1 MAGRRHRPS
10 LTEFHAAA
18 RSTKL
23 HTSLACSTD
32 VPGYESMT
40 IQPRPSSA
48 QNGRVQWSG
57 WQPLQGCF
65 RPGTVPDE
73 PGLYKIRR
81 SGRDDVDYI
90 GQTGIGLRGRLAML
104 RGVYTNRMP
113 YRDPHT
119 AGPGLWAL
127 RDASRCAFEASV
139 AVAATDVH
147 VRKGLEALEIALYR
161 QHRGCSPILNFGGMP
176 AGYRM
181 SSGNNARLAAAGN
194 RRHGGRSRT
203 ATTCESLCPIG
214 PLVGDP
220 HGSMWCGH
228 EWTKWESISN
238 CAKALDADSCGV
250 YRVRAA
256 GAPGLVYIGEGC
268 ITARL
273 TAHLRK
279 VATKDHPQ
287 AQFFAAKNLECSWVV
302 SDVWQ
307 RRQRC
312 ELETDLIGA
321 HCLAIGAP
329 PAAQFRG

>member
-1 MAGRRHRPS
+1 
-10 LTEFHAAA
+10 
-18 RSTKL
+18 
-23 HTSLACSTD
+23 
-32 VPGYESMT
+32 
-40 IQPRPSSA
+40 
-48 QNGRVQWSG
+48 
-57 WQPLQGCF
+57 
-65 RPGTVPDE
+65 
-73 PGLYKIRR
+73 
-81 SGRDDVDYI
+81 
-90 GQTGIGLRGRLAML
+90 
-104 RGVYTNRMP
+104 MP

-161 QHRGCSPILNFGGMP
+161 RHRGCSPILNFGGMP

-181 SSGNNARLAAAGN
+181 SSGN
-194 RRHGGRSRT
+194 
-203 ATTCESLCPIG
+203 CPIE

-228 EWTKWESISN
+228 EWTKWESISD